1 MSRIRTWVNQLS
13 VKKKLIF
20 YGYLII
26 SPVLIIICGVL
37 LFTNYKRNSKSR
49 LDNNRNDVLA
59 LAEGISVLQT
69 EIKDFSSYICINDE
83 VRRLLMADNVSGLN
97 QNSRVWQDDAPM
109 QFVQDMI
116 SLKGNIQTISIYPEN
131 GLRPYLRCMD
141 GSAYYSDIESV
152 RQSNV
157 YLQTLKSDDGM
168 LWKCVEKNDKETF
181 QTNRQ
186 DKLVLYR
193 EVYDMSHKTPIGFIT
208 IGVKKEGVQ
217 NLCDSIVRNSNEG
230 VIVLDR
236 HGGELCRS
244 GEIPEVIEQYLMQ
257 EDFIGQ
263 NYRQRKDYF
272 TYEGYTIVCTQKE
285 RNSSII
291 CKVVPPV
298 NKQISFM
305 EYAYTP
311 VSLLLGVLIGL
322 LPLLIVISNIVTKPL
337 QQLSRAITKFS
348 TGDFEQQVEVK
359 TNDEIGE
366 VARCFNKMVEDIKTL
381 IDENY
386 VITLKERESELT
398 ALQAQI
404 NPHFLY
410 NTLDTLYWQATEEG
424 NDEIAESIFAL
435 SQLFR
440 LVLSQGKKEVMVS
453 QEMELVSRYLQIQKM
468 RFSERL
474 NYEIEVED
482 EIKDAFIPKLIVQP
496 FVENA
501 IVHGFENVSKPCYL
515 TVKAKQDGQS
525 IRFEI
530 EDTGVGMSE
539 EQIAGI
545 WEEESPQYAKQRIG
559 RYAIKNIKERLELKY
574 HDDFNLEIQST
585 VGKGT
590 TVILRIPIED

>member
-1 MSRIRTWVNQLS
+1 MSRIRRWVNQLS

-26 SPVLIIICGVL
+26 SPVLIVICGVL
-37 LFTNYKRNSKSR
+37 LFSNYSRNSKSR
-49 LDNNRNDVLA
+49 LENDQNDVMGLA
-59 LAEGISVLQT
+59 DSVSVLQT

-83 VRRLLMADNVSGLN
+83 VCKLLTAENVTVLN
-97 QNSRVWQDDAPM
+97 RNSRVWLDDAPM

-141 GSAYYSDIESV
+141 GSVYYSQLDTV
-152 RQSNV
+152 KQTNV
-157 YLQTLKSDDGM
+157 YWQTLNSDDGM
-168 LWKCVEKNDKETF
+168 LWKSEAKNDSEIYK
-181 QTNRQ
+181 TNRN

-193 EVYDMSHKTPIGFIT
+193 EVYDLSHKSPIGFIS
-208 IGVKKEGVQ
+208 IGVAKDGIQ
-217 NLCDSIVRNSNEG
+217 SLCDNIVRNSNEG
-230 VIVLDR
+230 VIVFDR
-236 HGGELCRS
+236 YGGELCRS
-244 GEIPEVIEQYLMQ
+244 GEIPEVIEEYLARD
-257 EDFIGQ
+257 DFIKQ
-263 NYRQRKDYF
+263 NYRKRDGYF
-272 TYEGYTIVCTQKE
+272 SYAGYTVVCAQKE
-285 RNSSII
+285 KNSGIV

-305 EYAYTP
+305 DYAYTP
-311 VSLLLGVLIGL
+311 ISLLLGVLFGL
-322 LPLLIVISNIVTKPL
+322 LPLLLVVSNIVTKPL
-337 QQLSRAITKFS
+337 QQLSSAITGLA
-348 TGDFEQQVEVK
+348 TGDFDQQVEVK

-440 LVLSQGKKEVMVS
+440 LVLSQGKREVTVS

-468 RFSERL
+468 RFSKRL

-482 EIKDAFIPKLIVQP
+482 EIKEILIPKLIVQP

-501 IVHGFENVSKPCYL
+501 VVHGFENVSTPCFL
-515 TVKAKQDGQS
+515 TVKAKQDGEA
-525 IRFEI
+525 IRFEV
-530 EDTGVGMSE
+530 EDTGVGMSK
-539 EQIAGI
+539 EQIEGI

-559 RYAIKNIKERLELKY
+559 RYAIKNIKERLELRY
-574 HDDFNLEIQST
+574 HEDFDLEIHSI

-590 TVILRIPIED
+590 TVILRIPIEN

>member
-1 MSRIRTWVNQLS
+1 MCRIRRWVNQLS

-26 SPVLIIICGVL
+26 SPVLLFICGVL
-37 LFTNYKRNSKSR
+37 LFSNYNRNSKSR
-49 LDNNRNDVLA
+49 MENNQNDVKA

-69 EIKDFSSYICINDE
+69 EIKDFSTYICINGE
-83 VRRLLMADNVSGLN
+83 VRKLLTTENVSKLN
-97 QNSRVWQDDAPM
+97 QNSRVWLDDAPM
-109 QFVQDMI
+109 QIIQDMI
-116 SLKGNIQTISIYPEN
+116 SLKGDIKTISIYPEN

-141 GSAYYSDIESV
+141 GSAYYSGIETIKH
-152 RQSNV
+152 SNV
-157 YLQTLKSDDGM
+157 YWQTLNCDDGI
-168 LWKCVEKNDKETF
+168 LWKSVPKNDRETY
-181 QTNRQ
+181 QTNRN

-193 EVYDMSHKTPIGFIT
+193 EVYDLAHKMPLGFIT
-208 IGVKKEGVQ
+208 IGIAKEGIQ
-217 NLCDSIVRNSNEG
+217 NLCDSIVRNGNEG
-230 VIVLDR
+230 VIVFDR
-236 HGGELCRS
+236 FGGELCRS
-244 GEIPEVIEQYLMQ
+244 GEIPEVIEQYLKQ
-257 EDFIGQ
+257 DAFIKQ
-263 NYRQRKDYF
+263 NYRQRDDYF
-272 TYEGYTIVCTQKE
+272 TYEGYSVACIQKEKYASIVCK
-285 RNSSII
+285 I
-291 CKVVPPV
+291 VPPI

-305 EYAYTP
+305 DFAYTP
-311 VSLLLGVLIGL
+311 ISLLLGVLFGL

-366 VARCFNKMVEDIKTL
+366 VARCFNKMVEDIKVL
-381 IDENY
+381 INENY

-440 LVLSQGKKEVMVS
+440 LVLSQGKKEVTVS
-453 QEMELVSRYLQIQKM
+453 QELELVSRYLQIQKM
-468 RFSERL
+468 RFSKRL

-482 EIKDAFIPKLIVQP
+482 GIKEVFIPKLIVQP

-501 IVHGFENVSKPCYL
+501 IVHGFENVSEPCFL
-515 TVKAKQDGQS
+515 TVRANQDGQS

-545 WEEESPQYAKQRIG
+545 WEEEPVQYAKQRIG

-574 HDDFNLEIQST
+574 HDDFDLEIQSS

-590 TVILRIPIED
+590 TVILRIPMEG

>member
-1 MSRIRTWVNQLS
+1 MNRIQRWVNQLS

-37 LFTNYKRNSKSR
+37 LFSNYNRNSKSR
-49 LDNNRNDVLA
+49 LENNQNDVAA

-69 EIKDFSSYICINDE
+69 EIKDFSTYICINEE
-83 VRRLLMADNVSGLN
+83 VHKLLTAENVSKLN
-97 QNSRVWQDDAPM
+97 QNSRVWLDDAPM
-109 QFVQDMI
+109 QLIQDMI
-116 SLKGNIQTISIYPEN
+116 SVKGNIKTISIYPEN

-141 GSAYYSDIESV
+141 GSAYYSDFETV
-152 RQSNV
+152 K
-157 YLQTLKSDDGM
+157 KSDVYALTLNSDSGM
-168 LWKCVEKNDKETF
+168 MWKSVEKNDRETY
-181 QTNRQ
+181 QTNRY

-193 EVYDMSHKTPIGFIT
+193 EVYDLAHKTPLGYISIGIA
-208 IGVKKEGVQ
+208 KEGIQ
-217 NLCDSIVRNSNEG
+217 SLCDSVVRSSNEG
-230 VIVLDR
+230 VIVFDR
-236 HGGELCRS
+236 SGGELCRS
-244 GEIPEVIEQYLMQ
+244 GEIPEVIEQYLTQ
-257 EDFIGQ
+257 ESFIGQ
-263 NYRQRKDYF
+263 NYRKREKYF
-272 TYEGYTIVCTQKE
+272 TYEGYTVVCNQKE
-285 RNSSII
+285 KNSSIV
-291 CKVVPPV
+291 CKIVPPV

-311 VSLLLGVLIGL
+311 VSLLLGVLFGL

-337 QQLSRAITKFS
+337 QQLSHAITKFS
-348 TGDFEQQVEVK
+348 TGDFEQKVEVK

-424 NDEIAESIFAL
+424 NEEIAESIFAL

-440 LVLSQGKKEVMVS
+440 LVLSQGKREVMVS
-453 QEMELVSRYLQIQKM
+453 QELELVSRYLQIQKM

-574 HDDFNLEIQST
+574 HDDFNLEIHST